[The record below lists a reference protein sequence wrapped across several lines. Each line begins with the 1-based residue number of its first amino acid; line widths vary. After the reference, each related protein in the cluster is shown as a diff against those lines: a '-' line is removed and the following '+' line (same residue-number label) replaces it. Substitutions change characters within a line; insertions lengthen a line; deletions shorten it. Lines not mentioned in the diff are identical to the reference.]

1 LRGNGEGETR
11 KRSFLMTFRDMF
23 SLGAKDKEKEELTP
37 QQEEILTK
45 IAQKVVHWKMS
56 VPAIL
61 FLESVKPLNYIG
73 SQMMAFFEPF
83 VQTLFSWKDY
93 DEFRRMMEERGTIEK
108 LLQKIEQLDTEA
120 QAKEKALKQERKLK
134 RKKEWR
140 EKSFKEKVRY
150 FLIGR

>member
-1 LRGNGEGETR
+1 M
-11 KRSFLMTFRDMF
+11 SFRHMF
-23 SLGAKDKEKEELTP
+23 SMGARDKEKEGLTP

-83 VQTLFSWKDY
+83 VQTIFSWKDY
-93 DEFRRMMEERGTIEK
+93 DEFRRMMEERGTVEK
-108 LLQKIEQLDTEA
+108 LLQRIEQLDAEA